1 MFPGCDKVPLDSLL
15 LSGNRWQDQ
24 VLPRGQLSV
33 TLQVEALNR
42 DTLDVL
48 ALLDKAV
55 DFPIES
61 LMAFELVGC

>member
-1 MFPGCDKVPLDSLL
+1 MFPRCDNVPLDSLL